1 MCADKKNSF
10 GTTLHPEYFFSLQ
23 PRKPPVANAKFQVR
37 ASRLQIVEE
46 FSQKSL
52 TVSRQGCF
60 RNDVPG
66 LGNKSPHRQHPN
78 RIPVCGSRGSPA
90 NGNSRTPTI
99 QREDA
104 FVTLH
109 NHMIKSRRLNAPVF
123 GSRYAYVSRF
133 IMLR

>member
-1 MCADKKNSF
+1 MRADKKSSF
-10 GTTLHPEYFFSLQ
+10 GTTLHPEYFFFFFFYNLGNL
-23 PRKPPVANAKFQVR
+23 P
-37 ASRLQIVEE
+37 SRMRNSRCALQIVEE

-52 TVSRQGCF
+52 TVSRQGCS

-66 LGNKSPHRQHPN
+66 LGNKSVHRQHPN
-78 RIPVCGSRGSPA
+78 RIPVCGSPA

-123 GSRYAYVSRF
+123 GSRYDYVSRF